1 MKFRLKRRVI
11 NTTDES
17 LPEDRTVT
25 LYFNE
30 VLPQTGPGVQAST
43 VTLLATEAESAEYA
57 YNTDYELA
65 LTTE

>member
-25 LYFNE
+25 LFFNE
-30 VLPQTGPGVQAST
+30 VLPQTGPGIQAST
-43 VTLLATEAESAEYA
+43 ITLQVTEEESGEYA
-57 YNTDYELA
+57 YSTDYTLG
-65 LTTE
+65 LTVE

>member
-25 LYFNE
+25 LFFNE
-30 VLPQTGPGVQAST
+30 VLPQTGPGIQAST
-43 VTLLATEAESAEYA
+43 ITLQVTEAESGDYA
-57 YNTDYELA
+57 YNVDYTLG